1 VFIGSLRIPCTCSRG
16 EIDYPTATLDV
27 RCKVCTH
34 PISQH
39 DDASSTLAPSS
50 LPLSQGMASFVHFIP
65 VTSSGA
71 VNGHVLG
78 LADVALTCP
87 REATVA
93 ALWDQLKK
101 HQVVHVRGTPTSGKS
116 TLAQLLKDYVGRTSP
131 NTQVYAFSW
140 QRPEVLEKKGVSW
153 SCYYQLLNSQTGRPI
168 DTDDWLRMR
177 NMLLIMDAAQT
188 SYQYADL
195 WTQFIKRV
203 SSDGDETRRVVL
215 FSSYG
220 SPAETPLIHGPPGSS
235 PIQLTADQRA
245 SIRPLSNNNQKFS
258 LYFTR
263 PEFDDVVARVCR
275 DSGKNGQ
282 PFCPSSELL
291 DHVWD
296 FSNGHPAGTRVVL
309 DALINSEVSVCSFYY
324 PLYF

>member
-1 VFIGSLRIPCTCSRG
+1 
-16 EIDYPTATLDV
+16 
-27 RCKVCTH
+27 
-34 PISQH
+34 
-39 DDASSTLAPSS
+39 
-50 LPLSQGMASFVHFIP
+50 M
-65 VTSSGA
+65 SSGA
-71 VNGHVLG
+71 VNEHVLG
-78 LADVALTCP
+78 SAGDALTCP

-116 TLAQLLKDYVGRTSP
+116 TLAQLLKDYVKRTSP

-140 QRPEVLEKKGVSW
+140 LQPEVLEKKGIS
-153 SCYYQLLNSQTGRPI
+153 SSLYYQLLNFQTGRPI
-168 DTDDWLRMR
+168 DTDDWLNMR
-177 NMLLIMDAAQT
+177 NMLLIMDEAQT
-188 SYQYADL
+188 AYEYGNL

-220 SPAETPLIHGPPGSS
+220 SPAEVPLIHSSRGSP
-235 PIQLTADQRA
+235 PIQLSTDQRV
-245 SIRPLSNNNQKFS
+245 SIRPLSDNNKKVS

-263 PEFDDVVARVCR
+263 PEFDDVVTRVCKGSSK
-275 DSGKNGQ
+275 DGQ
-282 PFCPSSELL
+282 PFHPSQELL
-291 DHVWD
+291 DYIWE

-324 PLYF
+324 HLYS